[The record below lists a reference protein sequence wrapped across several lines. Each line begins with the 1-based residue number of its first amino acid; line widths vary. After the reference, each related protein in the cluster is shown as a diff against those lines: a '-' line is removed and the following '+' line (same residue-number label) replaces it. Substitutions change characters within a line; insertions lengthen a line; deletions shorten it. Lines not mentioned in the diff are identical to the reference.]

1 MPCLVFFNCH
11 DCEALAN
18 NDGSIQNARLA
29 CGSWLW
35 QLRQQSNHQIASAK
49 AMKVTISEKRLTTG
63 KG

>member
-1 MPCLVFFNCH
+1 MSFFNCH

-18 NDGSIQNARLA
+18 NDGSIKFQGLHADP
-29 CGSWLW
+29 GLW

-49 AMKVTISEKRLTTG
+49 AIKVAISEKSLQMV

>member
-18 NDGSIQNARLA
+18 NDGSIKFQGLHADLR
-29 CGSWLW
+29 LW

-49 AMKVTISEKRLTTG
+49 ALKVAISEKRLTTG